1 MKADACHIALVVL
14 AVFTG
19 TPAMAIVVVFENFED
34 DPVVNKPFTQPGL
47 TGPPTNAGLPGTWIP
62 NQYVV
67 PDPWFD
73 EMDGDPDTNHQL
85 QVVGELVPGASNEA
99 FFQQRH
105 TLCPRFM
112 QCGQNPMKPGEYPD
126 GVDLGLTEEGI
137 RHFWATSEKGNY
149 NGDCEDLGLT
159 EPGPCASDQ
168 FSRDGFLQ
176 FSLADGTP
184 RPAAVGDVLKVAMD
198 LRVYEGIAA
207 FALTNDIQKMAADT
221 ANHPEL
227 TKNMVGFGQPQHP
240 IDEGLSRENL
250 HPNVVALLTEGAAK
264 NGFHTDAWLPGD
276 NRVELDPDLN
286 IPIGQNCPGSCLL
299 SGDDDAPVEFMNH
312 LEFTYTVGNDT
323 FDEMFLTYVAQP
335 SGDVLTEEVRQEEVD
350 VTNGVPRCTDPLCGL
365 DKPVP
370 ISQPQIL
377 DPEQNP
383 DGPNH
388 IDGFVFSNSRNN
400 SMHPHYRIDNI
411 CIVING
417 ELGECEA
424 GPAPL
429 SGDANNDGL
438 VTGADLI
445 AVQQNFGNTGLA
457 NGLLE
462 GDANDDGLVT
472 GADLISVQQNFG
484 KAAAVPVPEP
494 ATAASLF
501 VLVGL
506 IGRRRTRR

>member
-1 MKADACHIALVVL
+1 MKADGCHIVLVVL
-14 AVFTG
+14 AVFTAS
-19 TPAMAIVVVFENFED
+19 PVMAVVVVFENFED

-47 TGPPTNAGLPGTWIP
+47 TGPPTNVGLPGTWIP
-62 NQYVV
+62 NQYVI

-85 QVVGELVPGASNEA
+85 QVVGELVPEASNEA

-149 NGDCEDLGLT
+149 NGDCADLGLT

-184 RPAAVGDVLKVAMD
+184 RPAVVGDVLKVAMD

-221 ANHPEL
+221 ATHPEL
-227 TKNMVGFGQPQHP
+227 TKNKVSFGQTFHA
-240 IDEGLSRENL
+240 IDEGLSRL
-250 HPNVVALLTEGAAK
+250 DIHPNVVALLTDGTGK
-264 NGFHTDAWLPGD
+264 NGEHFDSWRPG
-276 NRVELDPDLN
+276 NTRIELDPDLN
-286 IPIGQNCPGSCLL
+286 NHEPLHQM
-299 SGDDDAPVEFMNH
+299 DYWAPVEFMNH

-323 FDEMFLTYVAQP
+323 FDEMILTYVE
-335 SGDVLTEEVRQEEVD
+335 SGGDILTEEVKQD
-350 VTNGVPRCTDPLCGL
+350 GL
-365 DKPVP
+365 DELVP
-370 ISQPQIL
+370 ITQPEVL
-377 DPEQNP
+377 DPAQNP

-388 IDGFVFSNSRNN
+388 VDGFIFSNSRNN

-417 ELGECEA
+417 SLDECAA
-424 GPAPL
+424 GPEPL
-429 SGDANNDGL
+429 IGDANGDGQ

-445 AVQQNFGNTGLA
+445 AVQQNFGNSGDP
-457 NGLLE
+457 GIS
-462 GDANDDGLVT
+462 GDANNDGLVT

-494 ATAASLF
+494 ATAAALF

-506 IGRRRTRR
+506 IGRRWTRR